1 MFDYIW
7 LVPVFPAIGVLIN
20 GLLGRRIE
28 AINKNLIHWIAC
40 GAIALSFIVTCTI
53 FYQLLQLPAAE
64 RFYQVTC
71 FSWINSGVLQ
81 TYVAYQIDPLS
92 MMMAMFVIGV
102 GFLIHVYS
110 IGYMDGDPGRYYR
123 FFVYLN
129 LFMFSMINLILA
141 NNYLLMFLGWEGVGL
156 CSYLLIGFWF
166 EEEANAVAGKK
177 AFITNRVGD
186 FAFLIGMFLLFTGL
200 GEHGV
205 WSLQFNEVFSNVH
218 YLSTSQA
225 TAICLLFF
233 IGCTA
238 KSAQIPLYVW
248 LPDAMAGPTPV
259 SALIHAATMV
269 TSGVYMITRSNIL
282 FSMSPL
288 AMGVVPTVGALTALF
303 AASIGLVQNDI
314 KKVLAYSTVS
324 QLGYMFLGLGVGAF
338 AAGMFHVLTHAFF
351 KALMF
356 LGSGA
361 VIHSMH
367 HAYHKIHSHDDA
379 QDMRNMGGLKSKTPI
394 TFWTFLVGCLA
405 ISGIPGFSGFF
416 SKDEILW
423 KAYSSPQGHWL
434 LWLIGAIAAG
444 MTAFYMFRL
453 LFMTFFNECRAGDA
467 AEHIHESPFTMT
479 VPLMVLAVLAA
490 FGGYLGVPHAL
501 GGSNLFEHF
510 LEPIMGLGDG
520 KILQDATTAVAHG
533 AHQAVHAAGHAV
545 HAAAGHMAE
554 AGHAVAEHSA
564 AGAHHAG
571 HPPMWVEYTLMAVSV
586 AIAGFGIFVAYMF
599 YIVKREIPVAL
610 AEKYAF
616 IHRLLLNKWYI
627 DELYDVV
634 IISPL
639 RGFSYFLWKG
649 IDVGVVDYIVNGVA
663 RIVGWGSTAARYM
676 QSGYVQ
682 SYAVSVVFGTVV
694 LLAYYFLKAL

>member
-7 LVPVFPAIGVLIN
+7 LVPLFPAIGVLIN

-28 AINKNLIHWIAC
+28 AVNKSLIHWIAC
-40 GAIALSFIVTCTI
+40 GMIALSFIVTCII
-53 FYQLLQLPAAE
+53 FFQLQALPAAE
-64 RFYQVTC
+64 RIIQVTC
-71 FSWINSGVLQ
+71 FPWINSGILQ
-81 TYVAYQIDPLS
+81 TNIAYLIDPLS

-102 GFLIHVYS
+102 GFLIHIYS

-141 NNYLLMFLGWEGVGL
+141 NNFLLLFLGWEGVGL

-166 EEEANAVAGKK
+166 DDEANAIAGKK

-218 YLSTSQA
+218 YLSTNQA

-269 TSGVYMITRSNIL
+269 TSGVYMIARSNVL
-282 FSMSPL
+282 FSMSPF
-288 AMGVVPTVGALTALF
+288 AMGVVATVGALTALF

-324 QLGYMFLGLGVGAF
+324 QLGYMFLGLGVGAYT
-338 AAGMFHVLTHAFF
+338 AGMFHVLTHAFF

-356 LGSGA
+356 LGAGA

-379 QDMRNMGGLKSKTPI
+379 QDMRNMGGLKNKTPV
-394 TFWTFLVGCLA
+394 TYWTFLVGTIA
-405 ISGIPGFSGFF
+405 IAGIPGFSGFF

-453 LFMTFFNECRAGDA
+453 LFMTFFNESRAGDA
-467 AEHIHESPFTMT
+467 AEYIHDSPKTML
-479 VPLMVLAVLAA
+479 VPLCVLAFLAA
-490 FGGYLGVPHAL
+490 VGGYLGVPHIL
-501 GGSNLFEHF
+501 GGSNMFHHF
-510 LEPIMGLGDG
+510 LEPVIGLGDG
-520 KILQDATTAVAHG
+520 KLLQDATTAVAHG
-533 AHQAVHAAGHAV
+533 AHQAAAHAAGHAA
-545 HAAAGHMAE
+545 HAAGH
-554 AGHAVAEHSA
+554 
-564 AGAHHAG
+564 GAHH
-571 HPPMWVEYTLMAVSV
+571 PPLWVEWLLMGLSV
-586 AIAGFGIFVAYMF
+586 AVACFGIFIAYIF
-599 YIVKREIPVAL
+599 YIKKRDVPVAL
-610 AEKYAF
+610 AEKYPF
-616 IHRLLLNKWYI
+616 MYRLLLNKWYI
-627 DELYDVV
+627 DELYDLV

-649 IDVGVVDYIVNGVA
+649 VDVGVIDGIVNGVA
-663 RIVGWGSTAARYM
+663 RIVGWTSSAARYM

-682 SYAVSVVFGTVV
+682 SYAVSVIFGTVV
-694 LLAYYFLKAL
+694 LLGYYFLKAL

>member
-28 AINKNLIHWIAC
+28 AINKSLIHWIAC
-40 GAIALSFIVTCTI
+40 GMIALSFIVTCII
-53 FYQLLQLPAAE
+53 FFQLQALPAAE
-64 RFYQVTC
+64 RIIQVTC
-71 FSWINSGVLQ
+71 LPWINSGVLQ
-81 TYVAYQIDPLS
+81 TNIAYLIDPLS
-92 MMMAMFVIGV
+92 MMMAMFVIGI

-129 LFMFSMINLILA
+129 LFMFSMINLVLA
-141 NNYLLMFLGWEGVGL
+141 NNFLLLFLGWEGVGL

-166 EEEANAVAGKK
+166 DDEANAIAGKK

-186 FAFLIGMFLLFTGL
+186 FAFLIGLFLLFTGL
-200 GEHGV
+200 GEHGI
-205 WSLQFNEVFSNVH
+205 WTLQFNEVFSNVH
-218 YLSTSQA
+218 YLSTNQA

-269 TSGVYMITRSNIL
+269 TSGVYLISRCNIL
-282 FSMSPL
+282 FSMSPF
-288 AMGVVPTVGALTALF
+288 AMGVVATVGALTALF

-324 QLGYMFLGLGVGAF
+324 QLGYMFLGLGVGAYT
-338 AAGMFHVLTHAFF
+338 AGMFHVLTHAFF

-356 LGSGA
+356 LGAGA

-367 HAYHKIHSHDDA
+367 HAYHKVHSHDDA
-379 QDMRNMGGLKSKTPI
+379 QDMRNMGGLKDKTPV
-394 TFWTFLVGCLA
+394 TFWTFLAGTIA
-405 ISGIPGFSGFF
+405 IAGIPGFSGFF

-434 LWLIGAIAAG
+434 LWLIGVIAAG

-467 AEHIHESPFTMT
+467 AEYIHDSPKTML
-479 VPLMVLAVLAA
+479 VPLCVLAFLAA
-490 FGGYLGVPHAL
+490 VGGYLGVPHIL
-501 GGSNLFEHF
+501 GGNNLFHHF
-510 LEPIMGLGDG
+510 LEPVMGLGDG
-520 KILQDATTAVAHG
+520 KLLQDATTAVAHG

-545 HAAAGHMAE
+545 HAAAGHAVE
-554 AGHAVAEHSA
+554 AAGHHGA
-564 AGAHHAG
+564 AHH
-571 HPPMWVEYTLMAVSV
+571 PPLWVEWMLMIISV
-586 AIAGFGIFVAYMF
+586 AIASFGILVAYIM
-599 YIVKREIPVAL
+599 YIKKRDIPVAL

-616 IHRLLLNKWYI
+616 LHRLLLNKWYV
-627 DELYDVV
+627 DELYDIV

-649 IDVGVVDYIVNGVA
+649 VDVGVIDGIVNGVA
-663 RIVGWGSTAARYM
+663 RIVGWGSSTVRYM

-682 SYAVSVVFGTVV
+682 SYAISVVFGTVV
-694 LLAYYFLKAL
+694 LLAYYFAKAL

>member
-28 AINKNLIHWIAC
+28 EINKSLIHWIAC
-40 GAIALSFIVTCTI
+40 GMIALSFIVTCII
-53 FYQLLQLPAAE
+53 FFQLQALPAAE
-64 RFYQVTC
+64 RIIQVTC
-71 FSWINSGVLQ
+71 LPWINSGILQ
-81 TYVAYQIDPLS
+81 TNIAYLIDPLS

-102 GFLIHVYS
+102 GFLIHIYS
-110 IGYMDGDPGRYYR
+110 IGYMAEDPGRYYR

-166 EEEANAVAGKK
+166 DDEANAIAGKK

-205 WSLQFNEVFSNVH
+205 WSFQFNEVFSNVH
-218 YLSTSQA
+218 YLSTNQA

-269 TSGVYMITRSNIL
+269 TSGVYMIARSNIL
-282 FSMSPL
+282 FSMSPF
-288 AMGVVPTVGALTALF
+288 AMGVVATVGALTALF

-338 AAGMFHVLTHAFF
+338 TAGMFHVLTHAFF

-356 LGSGA
+356 LGAGA

-367 HAYHKIHSHDDA
+367 HAYHMIHSHDDA
-379 QDMRNMGGLKSKTPI
+379 QDMRNMGGLKSKTPV
-394 TFWTFLVGCLA
+394 TYWTFLIGTIA
-405 ISGIPGFSGFF
+405 IAGIPGFSGFF

-453 LFMTFFNECRAGDA
+453 LFMTFFNESRAGDA
-467 AEHIHESPFTMT
+467 AEYIHDSPKTML
-479 VPLMVLAVLAA
+479 VPLCILAFLAA
-490 FGGYLGVPHAL
+490 VGGYLGVPHAL
-501 GGSNLFEHF
+501 GGNNLFHHF
-510 LEPIMGLGDG
+510 LEPVIGLGDG
-520 KILQDATTAVAHG
+520 KLLQDATTAVAHG
-533 AHQAVHAAGHAV
+533 AHQAVHVAGQAV
-545 HAAAGHMAE
+545 HAAAGH
-554 AGHAVAEHSA
+554 
-564 AGAHHAG
+564 GAHH
-571 HPPMWVEYTLMAVSV
+571 PPLWVEYLLMAISV
-586 AIAGFGIFVAYMF
+586 AIAGFGILVAYIF
-599 YIVKREIPVAL
+599 YIKKRDVPVAL
-610 AEKYAF
+610 AEKYPF
-616 IHRLLLNKWYI
+616 VYRLLLNKWYI
-627 DELYDVV
+627 DELYDLV

-639 RGFSYFLWKG
+639 RGFSYFLWRG
-649 IDVGVVDYIVNGVA
+649 VDVGVVDGIVNGVA
-663 RIVGWGSTAARYM
+663 RIVGWASSAVRYM

-682 SYAVSVVFGTVV
+682 SYAVSVIFGTVV
-694 LLAYYFLKAL
+694 LLAYYFVKAL

>member
-28 AINKNLIHWIAC
+28 AINKSLIHWIAC
-40 GAIALSFIVTCTI
+40 GMIALSFIVTCII
-53 FYQLLQLPAAE
+53 FFQLQGLPATE

-71 FSWINSGVLQ
+71 LPWINSGILQ
-81 TYVAYQIDPLS
+81 TNIAYQIDPLS

-102 GFLIHVYS
+102 GFLIHIYS

-129 LFMFSMINLILA
+129 LFMFSMINLVLA
-141 NNYLLMFLGWEGVGL
+141 NNFLLMFLGWEGVGL

-166 EEEANAVAGKK
+166 DDEANAIAGKK

-218 YLSTSQA
+218 YLSTNQA

-269 TSGVYMITRSNIL
+269 TSGVYMIARSNIL
-282 FSMSPL
+282 FSMSPF
-288 AMGVVPTVGALTALF
+288 AMGVVATVGAVTALF

-338 AAGMFHVLTHAFF
+338 TAGMFHVLTHAFF

-356 LGSGA
+356 LGAGA

-367 HAYHKIHSHDDA
+367 HAYHKVHSHDDA

-394 TFWTFLVGCLA
+394 TYWTFLVGTIA

-453 LFMTFFNECRAGDA
+453 LFMTFFNDCRAGDA
-467 AEHIHESPFTMT
+467 AEHIHESPKTMT
-479 VPLMVLAVLAA
+479 VPLCVLAFLAA
-490 FGGYLGVPHAL
+490 VGGYLGVPHAL
-501 GGSNLFEHF
+501 GGSNLFHHF
-510 LEPIMGLGDG
+510 LDPVIGLGDG
-520 KILQDATTAVAHG
+520 KLLQDATTAVAQG
-533 AHQAVHAAGHAV
+533 AHQAAHAAGHVAQ
-545 HAAAGHMAE
+545 AAAGHMAD
-554 AGHAVAEHSA
+554 AVGHH
-564 AGAHHAG
+564 GAHH
-571 HPPMWVEYTLMAVSV
+571 PPLWVEYLLMAISV
-586 AIAGFGIFVAYMF
+586 AIACFGILVAYIF
-599 YIVKREIPVAL
+599 YIRDREIPVAL

-616 IHRLLLNKWYI
+616 VHRLLLNKWYI
-627 DELYDVV
+627 DELYDLVF
-634 IISPL
+634 ISPL

-649 IDVGVVDYIVNGVA
+649 VDVGVIDAIVNGVA
-663 RIVGWGSTAARYM
+663 RIVGWSSSAVRYM
-676 QSGYVQ
+676 QTGYVQ

-694 LLAYYFLKAL
+694 LLGYYFLKAL

>member
-1 MFDYIW
+1 
-7 LVPVFPAIGVLIN
+7 
-20 GLLGRRIE
+20 
-28 AINKNLIHWIAC
+28 
-40 GAIALSFIVTCTI
+40 
-53 FYQLLQLPAAE
+53 
-64 RFYQVTC
+64 
-71 FSWINSGVLQ
+71 
-81 TYVAYQIDPLS
+81 
-92 MMMAMFVIGV
+92 
-102 GFLIHVYS
+102 
-110 IGYMDGDPGRYYR
+110 
-123 FFVYLN
+123 
-129 LFMFSMINLILA
+129 
-141 NNYLLMFLGWEGVGL
+141 
-156 CSYLLIGFWF
+156 
-166 EEEANAVAGKK
+166 
-177 AFITNRVGD
+177 
-186 FAFLIGMFLLFTGL
+186 
-200 GEHGV
+200 
-205 WSLQFNEVFSNVH
+205 
-218 YLSTSQA
+218 
-225 TAICLLFF
+225 
-233 IGCTA
+233 
-238 KSAQIPLYVW
+238 
-248 LPDAMAGPTPV
+248 
-259 SALIHAATMV
+259 MV

-288 AMGVVPTVGALTALF
+288 AMGVVATVGALTALF

-324 QLGYMFLGLGVGAF
+324 QLGYMFLGLGVGAY

-367 HAYHKIHSHDDA
+367 HAYHKVHSHDDA

-394 TFWTFLVGCLA
+394 TYWTFLVGALA
-405 ISGIPGFSGFF
+405 IAGVPGLSGFF

-423 KAYSSPQGHWL
+423 QAYSSPQGHWL
-434 LWLIGAIAAG
+434 LWLIGALAAG
-444 MTAFYMFRL
+444 MTAFYIFRL
-453 LFMTFFNECRAGDA
+453 IFMTFFNDCRAGDA

-533 AHQAVHAAGHAV
+533 AHHAA
-545 HAAAGHMAE
+545 HAAAGHVAE
-554 AGHAVAEHSA
+554 AVHAVGGHAE
-564 AGAHHAG
+564 AGAHHGG
-571 HPPMWVEYTLMAVSV
+571 HEPLWVEYFLMAISV
-586 AIAGFGIFVAYMF
+586 ALAFGGIFVAYMF

>member
-28 AINKNLIHWIAC
+28 AINKSLIHWIAC
-40 GAIALSFIVTCTI
+40 GMIALSFIVTCII
-53 FYQLLQLPAAE
+53 FFQLQALPAAE
-64 RFYQVTC
+64 RIIQVTC
-71 FSWINSGVLQ
+71 LPWINSGVLQ
-81 TYVAYQIDPLS
+81 TNIAYLIDPLS
-92 MMMAMFVIGV
+92 MMMAMFVIGI

-129 LFMFSMINLILA
+129 LFMFSMINLVLA
-141 NNYLLMFLGWEGVGL
+141 NNFLLLFLGWEGVGL

-166 EEEANAVAGKK
+166 DDEANAIAGKK

-186 FAFLIGMFLLFTGL
+186 FAFLIGLFLLFTGL
-200 GEHGV
+200 GEHGI
-205 WSLQFNEVFSNVH
+205 WTLQFNEVFSNVH
-218 YLSTSQA
+218 YLSTNQA

-269 TSGVYMITRSNIL
+269 TSGVYLISRCNIL
-282 FSMSPL
+282 FSMSPF
-288 AMGVVPTVGALTALF
+288 AMGVVATVGALTALF

-324 QLGYMFLGLGVGAF
+324 QLGYMFL
-338 AAGMFHVLTHAFF
+338 
-351 KALMF
+351 
-356 LGSGA
+356 
-361 VIHSMH
+361 
-367 HAYHKIHSHDDA
+367 AYHKVHSHDDA
-379 QDMRNMGGLKSKTPI
+379 QDMRNMGGLKDKTPV
-394 TFWTFLVGCLA
+394 TFWTFLAGTIA
-405 ISGIPGFSGFF
+405 IAGIPGFSGFF

-434 LWLIGAIAAG
+434 LWLIGVIAAG

-467 AEHIHESPFTMT
+467 AEYIHDSPKTML
-479 VPLMVLAVLAA
+479 VPLCVLAFLAA
-490 FGGYLGVPHAL
+490 VGGYLGVPHIL
-501 GGSNLFEHF
+501 GGNNLFHHF
-510 LEPIMGLGDG
+510 LEPVMGLGDG
-520 KILQDATTAVAHG
+520 KLLQDATTAVAHG

-545 HAAAGHMAE
+545 HAAAGHAVE
-554 AGHAVAEHSA
+554 AAGHHGA
-564 AGAHHAG
+564 AHH
-571 HPPMWVEYTLMAVSV
+571 PPLWVEWMLMIISV
-586 AIAGFGIFVAYMF
+586 AIASFGILVAYIM
-599 YIVKREIPVAL
+599 YIKKRDIPVAL

-616 IHRLLLNKWYI
+616 LHRLLLNKWYV
-627 DELYDVV
+627 DELYDIV

-649 IDVGVVDYIVNGVA
+649 VDVGVIDGIVNGVA
-663 RIVGWGSTAARYM
+663 RIVGWGSSTVRYM

-682 SYAVSVVFGTVV
+682 SYAISVVFGTVV
-694 LLAYYFLKAL
+694 LLAYYFAKAL